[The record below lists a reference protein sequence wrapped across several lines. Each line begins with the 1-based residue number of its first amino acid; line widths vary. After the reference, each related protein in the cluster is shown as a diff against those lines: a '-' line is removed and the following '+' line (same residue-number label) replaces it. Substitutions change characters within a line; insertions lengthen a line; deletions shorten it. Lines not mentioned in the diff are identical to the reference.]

1 MPGEPDTRKLNRVG
15 YFQKLVIMVD
25 LSTLREY
32 FLASQRNMFKK
43 HAKGSLKKDW
53 ELGRNHSPQEP
64 RAV

>member
-1 MPGEPDTRKLNRVG
+1 
-15 YFQKLVIMVD
+15 MVD